1 MINWLDAAFTGVTS
15 VGAAGVTGMTVP
27 TAKSLND
34 VSPVACVLVEVLVP
48 VAVGAHVGA
57 LSFLTS
63 NLLKS
68 EDGSMS
74 AGTNVNAA
82 L

>member
-1 MINWLDAAFTGVTS
+1 
-15 VGAAGVTGMTVP
+15 MTFP
-27 TAKSLND
+27 TAKSLNE
-34 VSPVACVLVEVLVP
+34 VSPVACVLVAVRVP
-48 VAVGAHVGA
+48 VVVYVQLGA

-63 NLLKS
+63 NVLKS
-68 EDGSMS
+68 ADGSMS